1 MLFLSSEL
9 ERVGLR
15 AKRRKW
21 AHPLPP
27 CLLVSSSG
35 KRGILSVK
43 LSPVLGQRFLLPERR
58 KETGCQTE
66 ARSEYQ
72 DQIVEGVQEDG
83 KEQESG
89 KGGQEEKA
97 AHAPGLL
104 GAGRLISAE
113 GGIRSERQVRAPSP
127 QRATPPG
134 GKLENAILS
143 TGHNYSKARSI
154 CLGSE
159 GKEKTKRKRSCSQ
172 NSKPQQLTVGLGPE
186 AAVLREEK
194 SQNLVERHLSVT
206 GAHQKRALKDKAWPF
221 TSFTNKFLRHLS
233 LKSKTT
239 KRTRG

>member
-83 KEQESG
+83 KEQELG
-89 KGGQEEKA
+89 KVA
-97 AHAPGLL
+97 
-104 GAGRLISAE
+104 
-113 GGIRSERQVRAPSP
+113 
-127 QRATPPG
+127 
-134 GKLENAILS
+134 
-143 TGHNYSKARSI
+143 
-154 CLGSE
+154 
-159 GKEKTKRKRSCSQ
+159 RKRR
-172 NSKPQQLTVGLGPE
+172 P
-186 AAVLREEK
+186 RMR
-194 SQNLVERHLSVT
+194 LVY
-206 GAHQKRALKDKAWPF
+206 
-221 TSFTNKFLRHLS
+221 
-233 LKSKTT
+233 
-239 KRTRG
+239 

>member
-1 MLFLSSEL
+1 MPPGFQFGKT
-9 ERVGLR
+9 RHPVHKTFPCVGPEILV
-15 AKRRKW
+15 AWKKKGNW
-21 AHPLPP
+21 LPDWGQVGVP
-27 CLLVSSSG
+27 GSDRWRSSG
-35 KRGILSVK
+35 GW
-43 LSPVLGQRFLLPERR
+43 
-58 KETGCQTE
+58 
-66 ARSEYQ
+66 
-72 DQIVEGVQEDG
+72 EGAGV
-83 KEQESG
+83 G

-143 TGHNYSKARSI
+143 TGHNYSKGRSI